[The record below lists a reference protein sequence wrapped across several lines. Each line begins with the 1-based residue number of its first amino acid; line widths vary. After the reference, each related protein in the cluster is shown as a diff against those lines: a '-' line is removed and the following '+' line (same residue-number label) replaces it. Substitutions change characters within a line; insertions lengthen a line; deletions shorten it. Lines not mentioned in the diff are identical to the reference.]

1 MSYLKEDLS
10 QVLLDAMLFSHDG
23 ENPSRAIEEQERRG
37 AEKVKRFSM
46 LPSKTND
53 GIPQVVKDT
62 GITQE
67 MRDSR
72 DYNSMVKIQL
82 ENNKKW
88 TRKQYENMGI
98 RIEDDADDELFYKVI
113 LPDGWAINNTDH
125 NMWNN
130 VTDDKGRERFTFF
143 YKAAFYD
150 RDAFTNFN
158 QRYTIV
164 EERVI
169 PEGIT
174 DIYEELT
181 YEERKTL
188 KKYICVKDADGTV
201 LFKTE
206 PVDQV
211 GNYTEDY
218 YATAPMV
225 EECEKWLDEH
235 YPNYKDFSAYWD
247 D

>member
-1 MSYLKEDLS
+1 MSYLKEDPR
-10 QVLLDAMLFSHDG
+10 QVLLDAMLFSHEG
-23 ENPSRAIEEQERRG
+23 ENPSKAIEEQERRG

-46 LPSKTND
+46 LPNKTNG

-72 DYNSMVKIQL
+72 DFDSMVKIQL

-98 RIEDDADDELFYKVI
+98 RIEDDNADELFYKVT
-113 LPDGWAINNTDH
+113 LPEGWSINNTDH

-158 QRYTIV
+158 QRYNII

-169 PEGIT
+169 PEGVT
-174 DIYEELT
+174 DIYEELS

-188 KKYICVKDADGTV
+188 KKYVCVKDADGTV
-201 LFKTE
+201 LFKTD

-211 GNYTEDY
+211 GNYTTDY
-218 YATAPMV
+218 YATEPLV
-225 EECEKWLDEH
+225 VKCEKWLDEH

-247 D
+247 E